1 MEGFVKKS
9 IKKFEH
15 IIIIALLGMMMLVVF
30 LSVVELAVILVE
42 QMMSPPRFILLNIDE
57 LLNIFGFFLL
67 VLIGLELVETLKVYI
82 VDEMV
87 HVEIVFLV
95 AIIAITRK
103 VIILDVKYIEPLNL
117 IGIAC
122 LILALSVGY
131 FVLKKALRIEKNSSR
146 LKDLV
151 KGRKVEE

>member
-1 MEGFVKKS
+1 MK
-9 IKKFEH
+9 
-15 IIIIALLGMMMLVVF
+15 
-30 LSVVELAVILVE
+30 
-42 QMMSPPRFILLNIDE
+42 PPRFILLNIDE

-122 LILALSVGY
+122 IILALSIGY
-131 FVLKKALRIEKNSSR
+131 FMLKKALRIEENSSH
-146 LKDLV
+146 LKDLL
-151 KGRKVEE
+151 KERKVEE